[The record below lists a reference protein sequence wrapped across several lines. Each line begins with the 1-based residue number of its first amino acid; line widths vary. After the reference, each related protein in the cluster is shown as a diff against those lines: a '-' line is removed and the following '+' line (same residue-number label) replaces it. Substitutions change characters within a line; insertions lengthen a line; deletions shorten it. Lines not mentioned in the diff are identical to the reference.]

1 MALTH
6 HDKSSS
12 VLGEKRP
19 DFLTLKNRE
28 ETWLVVLFP
37 IYGKM
42 KFMFQT
48 TNHSIIYV
56 KLYIYIYDYRIY
68 IFVNLN
74 YTWFIYRCY
83 FG

>member
-1 MALTH
+1 MMALTH

-48 TNHSIIYV
+48 TNQI
-56 KLYIYIYDYRIY
+56 KLP
-68 IFVNLN
+68 
-74 YTWFIYRCY
+74 WFT
-83 FG
+83 